1 MDVLDYL
8 YVNGEK
14 PQASLPDKECKTD
27 ASGYYKTPTGAV
39 ISKDTDSLMAYKLRK
54 AKNAE
59 LNTMKK
65 DIDELKSDMR
75 EIKELLKGLV
85 K

>member
-14 PQASLPDKECKTD
+14 SVKPLPETEVKTD
-27 ASGYYKTPTGAV
+27 VHGYYKTTTGAV
-39 ISKDTDSLMAYKLRK
+39 ISKDMEGLAAYKKQK
-54 AKNAE
+54 AKNAK
-59 LNTMKK
+59 LNNMEEKVNK
-65 DIDELKSDMR
+65 LESDIS